1 MLNVL
6 IVMGYKIYFC
16 TIGNN
21 EPAHVHISKGK
32 PNGNTTKIWITST
45 GGLVVAH
52 NKSKIPK
59 DDLIKILSFIRAN
72 TLLITSLWLDYFESL
87 TYMR

>member
-59 DDLIKILSFIRAN
+59 DDLIKYSFIDKGV
-72 TLLITSLWLDYFESL
+72 LIYVLPILYGK
-87 TYMR
+87 